1 MTKSFRKPGCC
12 LASKGNSATTPRKRP
27 YWASSQENVEQLIR
41 VVSAFPSWE
50 RPWPESDNREPQPVP
65 IRIEAEGLKLGM
77 NSTQFDPT
85 LSSPSTCECRLAAEP
100 DYGGLDSAA
109 DIIRDAAR
117 WGLIDDLR
125 RLLGLGSENSSQD
138 TIRVVRDIAYEF
150 AGAKN
155 RDLAVDLFVHV
166 TGIAEFGPA
175 SLREYGHKHGCT
187 HEWFRRK
194 AEEMRQRLDLPRL
207 ASQRDDAIRA
217 EHRLVN
223 RRNDES

>member
-1 MTKSFRKPGCC
+1 
-12 LASKGNSATTPRKRP
+12 
-27 YWASSQENVEQLIR
+27 
-41 VVSAFPSWE
+41 
-50 RPWPESDNREPQPVP
+50 
-65 IRIEAEGLKLGM
+65 M
-77 NSTQFDPT
+77 NGTQFDPT
-85 LSSPSTCECRLAAEP
+85 LSNPSTCECRLAAKP
-100 DYGGLDSAA
+100 DYRGFDSAA

-125 RLLGLGSENSSQD
+125 KLLGLGSENSSQD

-175 SLREYGHKHGCT
+175 SLREYGRKHGCT
-187 HEWFRRK
+187 HEWFRRQ